1 MPGVYAQRLYARTHT
16 SGRTKSVQDAPTT
29 NDHDCTD
36 AEPTKHTQPF
46 IVGKGFGNRDRDRNR
61 EFSIFVK
68 FNFPQNFGRT
78 SCPADIFIYLT
89 IFYDI
94 NQDFI
99 SSPKKRTA
107 FSLQILIASSVGI
120 PFISASFSAVLCVIE
135 LSQRLPLNGTGA
147 I

>member
-1 MPGVYAQRLYARTHT
+1 MPKGSMQGRIQVVEQSRCRTHRQQT
-16 SGRTKSVQDAPTT
+16 TTIAQMQSQQSIHSPSSWGRGLGIGIEIE
-29 NDHDCTD
+29 N
-36 AEPTKHTQPF
+36 F
-46 IVGKGFGNRDRDRNR
+46 LYLLNLIFL
-61 EFSIFVK
+61 EFSAELRVL
-68 FNFPQNFGRT
+68 PMRY
-78 SCPADIFIYLT
+78 IYLT

-107 FSLQILIASSVGI
+107 FSLQILIASSVGM

-135 LSQRLPLNGTGA
+135 LSQRLPLYGTGA

>member
-1 MPGVYAQRLYARTHT
+1 MPKGSMQGRIQVVEQSRCRTHRQQT
-16 SGRTKSVQDAPTT
+16 TTIAQMQSQQSIHSPSPRGRGLGIGIE
-29 NDHDCTD
+29 N
-36 AEPTKHTQPF
+36 F
-46 IVGKGFGNRDRDRNR
+46 LYLLNL
-61 EFSIFVK
+61 IFT
-68 FNFPQNFGRT
+68 QNFGRT
-78 SCPADIFIYLT
+78 LCPADIFIYLT